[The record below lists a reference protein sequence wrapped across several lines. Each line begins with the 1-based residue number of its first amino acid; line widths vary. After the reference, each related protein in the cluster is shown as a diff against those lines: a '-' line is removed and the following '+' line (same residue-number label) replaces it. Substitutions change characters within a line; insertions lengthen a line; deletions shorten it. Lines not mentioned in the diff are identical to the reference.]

1 MNYFITGCDK
11 NTEWQLPWFVKNFR
25 KHSKAQL
32 VIADFGMTTD
42 AYMMAQIDADH
53 VIDEQDTKGWFSKVG
68 TMWTATKRFPGGNYC
83 WIDTDCEIRSNPDDI
98 FTFIEKNKLTM
109 VVDHPWTIN
118 GSPWTR
124 QSDVGPWYNTGVVAF
139 QDRPG
144 ILDIWYKEI
153 RENQNRYRGD
163 QEALYEILN
172 RDHMMRFIHIAEAP
186 HRYNVLRLDMAQDR
200 VPPKPAILHW
210 TGRVGNEE
218 IRRQISDN

>member
-83 WIDTDCEIRSNPDDI
+83 WIDTDCQVDMNPDGI
-98 FTFIEKNKLTM
+98 FDFVEPNKLTL
-109 VVDHPWTIN
+109 VVDHPWTQN
-118 GSPWTR
+118 GSPWTP
-124 QSDVGPWYNTGVVAF
+124 QSDMGPWFNTGVVAF
-139 QDRPG
+139 QGCPI
-144 ILDIWYKEI
+144 ILQEWHSECK
-153 RENQNRYRGD
+153 REGKHRGD
-163 QEALYEILN
+163 QEALYWLLN
-172 RDHMMRFIHIAEAP
+172 LGEMNRAIHISEAP
-186 HRYNVLRLDMAQDR
+186 HSYNVLRLDIDQNR
-200 VPPKPAILHW
+200 CPPTPPVIIHW
-210 TGRVGNEE
+210 TGRVGNEI
-218 IRRQISDN
+218 IRKQIGDN